1 VDELDAFL
9 FELFALIEFD
19 AALLA
24 QIEEQRRIFADRLG
38 LEWVQSLLAL
48 LDQLGGRF
56 TSVPIRV
63 QLWMNLQRSQQKFE
77 VHFKHIE
84 TDRDASK
91 FGKYLVPACVFNI
104 RFALALAIISDSP
117 CIPRSCS
124 VDLVIWITEETR
136 CYTVLRFPVILFS
149 KCQT

>member
-1 VDELDAFL
+1 MDELDAFL

-91 FGKYLVPACVFNI
+91 FGKYLVPACVFKHPF
-104 RFALALAIISDSP
+104 RLGSRDHL
-117 CIPRSCS
+117 
-124 VDLVIWITEETR
+124 
-136 CYTVLRFPVILFS
+136 
-149 KCQT
+149 